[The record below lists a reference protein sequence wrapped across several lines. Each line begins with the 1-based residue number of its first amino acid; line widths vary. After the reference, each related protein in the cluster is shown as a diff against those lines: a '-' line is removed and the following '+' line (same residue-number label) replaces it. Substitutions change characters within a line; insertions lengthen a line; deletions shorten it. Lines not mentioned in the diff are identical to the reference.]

1 MPQTNRTTAPHERT
15 RQDHATETAED
26 YVEAIAEILSAQE
39 TCRLVDLGQR
49 FGVSHV
55 TAHRII
61 ERLKT
66 EGLVV
71 TEPYQPITLTPR
83 GKRLASECRVRHEIV
98 FQFLMALGI
107 DERTAAGDAEG
118 IEHHVS
124 SATLKRFK
132 ELTEQLRAKDGQSSG
147 KV

>member
-1 MPQTNRTTAPHERT
+1 MPETTRNAAPHERT

-26 YVEAIAEILSAQE
+26 YVEAIAEILSTRE
-39 TCRLVDLGQR
+39 TCRLVDLAQR

-71 TEPYQPITLTPR
+71 TEPYQPITLTPH
-83 GKRLASECRVRHEIV
+83 GKRLASECRARHEIV
-98 FQFLMALGI
+98 FQFLIALGI
-107 DERTAAGDAEG
+107 DEQTAAGDAEG

-132 ELTEQLRAKDGQSSG
+132 ELTEQLRVEDHESPG